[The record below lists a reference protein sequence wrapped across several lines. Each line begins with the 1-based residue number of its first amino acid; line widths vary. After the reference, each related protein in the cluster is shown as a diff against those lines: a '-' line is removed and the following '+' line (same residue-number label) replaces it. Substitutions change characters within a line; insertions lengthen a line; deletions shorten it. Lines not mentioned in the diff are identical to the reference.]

1 MHMEGVETFGMP
13 FIDSPRFSPRAQGTQ
28 ITCGGELWPPTLH
41 QREVSKVSS
50 KKVMSDELTR

>member
-1 MHMEGVETFGMP
+1 MTQQNSRLMKILLH
-13 FIDSPRFSPRAQGTQ
+13 SPRAQGTQ

-50 KKVMSDELTR
+50 KKVMSDELSR